1 MITFTQLKWRGD
13 RITHIASK
21 HGVTPG
27 EVEEVCFGAPFI
39 LRGPGKKKNC
49 LYYVLGQTEAGR
61 YLFVVIKPLG
71 GKIAQP
77 ITAREMSS
85 SERTRYNRR

>member
-13 RITHIASK
+13 RIAHIASK
-21 HGVTPG
+21 HDVTPG
-27 EVEEVCFGAPFI
+27 EIEEVCFGSPFI

>member
-1 MITFTQLKWRGD
+1 MITFAQLEWRGD
-13 RITHIASK
+13 RIAHIASK
-21 HGVTPG
+21 HDVTPW
-27 EVEEVCFGAPFI
+27 EVEEVCFGSPFI
-39 LRGPGKKKNC
+39 LRGPGKKKDC

-71 GKIAQP
+71 GNIALP

-85 SERTRYNRR
+85 SERTRYNKR